1 MSRTVKLSSKDP
13 KQIDLL
19 LKVAQEM
26 GISVSFE
33 DDENPN
39 SVQEPAI
46 TYEQKKV
53 LDERRATSRKEDFV
67 PWDVAKEQL
76 KTRKK

>member
-1 MSRTVKLSSKDP
+1 MSRIVKLSSKDP

-19 LKVAQEM
+19 LQVALEM
-26 GISVSFE
+26 GISVSVE
-33 DDENPN
+33 NDDTDNL
-39 SVQEPAI
+39 VQEPTL

-53 LDERRATSRKEDFV
+53 LDERRATTRKEDFI
-67 PWDVAKEQL
+67 PWDKAKEQL

>member
-1 MSRTVKLSSKDP
+1 MSKTVKLSSKDP

-19 LKVAQEM
+19 LQVALEM
-26 GISVSFE
+26 GITVSVE
-33 DDENPN
+33 DDESHN
-39 SVQEPAI
+39 SVEEPTL

-53 LDERRATSRKEDFV
+53 LDERRVTSRKEDFI
-67 PWDVAKEQL
+67 PWDKAKGQL